1 MVEGIGGGLGGR
13 MGGGIGGGLG
23 GGGKAGVKGGGMGGG
38 LGGGRVGGLEGGLGG
53 VVVGAM
59 NCNCRKSRCLKLYCE
74 CFALGRVCGT
84 KCNCLDC
91 CNNQMN
97 EAMKKRGLQQR
108 VETEEKKT
116 QIKGPG
122 CNCRKSH
129 CKKKYCECF
138 DTGKECSDFCKCE
151 GCRNGFKSRKRERK
165 EKKKTIRKKGWVC
178 WRRVNVGNPLIFRV
192 VEGR

>member
-129 CKKKYCECF
+129 CKKN
-138 DTGKECSDFCKCE
+138 T
-151 GCRNGFKSRKRERK
+151 
-165 EKKKTIRKKGWVC
+165 
-178 WRRVNVGNPLIFRV
+178 VNVSTQARNAAIFANVRV
-192 VEGR
+192 VETASSLEKEKERRKKKL